1 MLVVLV
7 VLVVFVVLAA
17 WSLSSSV
24 SWPMPYLT
32 VSVPPRSL

>member
-1 MLVVLV
+1 MLV

-17 WSLSSSV
+17 WSLSSSA
-24 SWPMPYLT
+24 SWTMPSLT